1 MSILTNLNTVL
12 IFFQLNNMKHF
23 LLILS
28 IFLTIDISAQTS
40 LSVSI
45 SADTIGF
52 EDAVKVTYK
61 LSGAQEQ
68 LEILPWEGLQQV
80 AGPNVSSSFS
90 FVNGVSSKEYS
101 ESYILVPKYE
111 GIIYIPSAS
120 VVIDDEP
127 LETEPVELFVVAEPT
142 YQKKGN
148 TSLERKSIKKSPT
161 QKSKLDDEAE
171 YQRLLKKRELAKKKK
186 KF

>member
-1 MSILTNLNTVL
+1 
-12 IFFQLNNMKHF
+12 MKYF
-23 LLILS
+23 LLIIS

-45 SADTIGF
+45 SADTIGL

-61 LSGAQEQ
+61 LSGAQEK
-68 LEILPWEGLQQV
+68 LEIIPWEGLQQV

-90 FVNGVSSKEYS
+90 FVNGVSYKEYS

-120 VVIDDEP
+120 VVIDGEP
-127 LETEPVELFVVAEPT
+127 IETEPIELFVVAEPT
-142 YQKKGN
+142 YQKNK
-148 TSLERKSIKKSPT
+148 SLERKSIKKSPT

>member
-1 MSILTNLNTVL
+1 MKYILLTLTVFLSFGLN
-12 IFFQLNNMKHF
+12 
-23 LLILS
+23 
-28 IFLTIDISAQTS
+28 AQTS

-45 SADTIGF
+45 SADTIGL

-61 LSGAQEQ
+61 LSGAQER

-90 FVNGVSSKEYS
+90 YANGVSSQEYS
-101 ESYILVPKYE
+101 ESYILTPKYE
-111 GIIYIPSAS
+111 GTIYIPSAS
-120 VVIDDEP
+120 VVVDGEP
-127 LETEPVELFVVAEPT
+127 LETEPIELFVVAEPT
-142 YQKKGN
+142 YQQKKN
-148 TSLERKSIKKSPT
+148 TTLQRKSIKKSTT
-161 QKSKLDDEAE
+161 QKSKVDDEEE

>member
-1 MSILTNLNTVL
+1 
-12 IFFQLNNMKHF
+12 
-23 LLILS
+23 LLIIS

-45 SADTIGF
+45 SADTIGL
-52 EDAVKVTYK
+52 EDAIKVTYK
-61 LSGAQEQ
+61 LSGAQEK

-90 FVNGVSSKEYS
+90 FVNGVSYKEYS

-120 VVIDDEP
+120 VVIDGEP
-127 LETEPVELFVVAEPT
+127 IETEPIELFVVAEPT
-142 YQKKGN
+142 YQKNK
-148 TSLERKSIKKSPT
+148 SLERKSIKKSPT

>member
-1 MSILTNLNTVL
+1 
-12 IFFQLNNMKHF
+12 MKYF
-23 LLILS
+23 LLIIS

-45 SADTIGF
+45 SADTIGL
-52 EDAVKVTYK
+52 EDAIKVTYK
-61 LSGAQEQ
+61 LSGAQEK

-90 FVNGVSSKEYS
+90 FVNGVSYKEYS

-120 VVIDDEP
+120 VVIDGEP
-127 LETEPVELFVVAEPT
+127 IETEPIELFVVAEPT
-142 YQKKGN
+142 YQKNK
-148 TSLERKSIKKSPT
+148 SLERKSIKKSPT

-171 YQRLLKKRELAKKKK
+171 YQRILKKRELAKKKK

>member
-1 MSILTNLNTVL
+1 ML
-12 IFFQLNNMKHF
+12 I
-23 LLILS
+23 IS

-45 SADTIGF
+45 SADTIGL
-52 EDAVKVTYK
+52 EDAIKVTYK
-61 LSGAQEQ
+61 LSGAQEK

-90 FVNGVSSKEYS
+90 FVNGVSYKEYS

-120 VVIDDEP
+120 VVIDGEP
-127 LETEPVELFVVAEPT
+127 IETEPIELFVVAEPT
-142 YQKKGN
+142 YQKNK
-148 TSLERKSIKKSPT
+148 SLERKSIKKSPT